1 MGIYFIVSTYLDKEK
16 GRGEYDEYIRM
27 VKPIVEGYGGR
38 YIVRSEA
45 VEAIGCQWRPERV
58 IVIRFPDRSSM
69 NACFDSEDYKQ
80 IMGKR
85 TSSVNSQAVIVP
97 GI

>member
-45 VEAIGCQWRPERV
+45 VEAIGC
-58 IVIRFPDRSSM
+58 
-69 NACFDSEDYKQ
+69 
-80 IMGKR
+80 
-85 TSSVNSQAVIVP
+85 
-97 GI
+97 